1 MTTRVALITG
11 AARRIGAVLATSFHS
26 AGYNVILH
34 YLNSETEAI
43 ALQTHLNQIR
53 NNSVALLRT
62 DLTDTNDWESLA
74 LECTEHWGRIDVL
87 VNNASLFY
95 PTVVGN
101 VTVDM
106 WQELIGSNLQAPFF
120 LSQALIP
127 ALNKSTGNIVN
138 IVDTHAEKPL
148 KDYPVYSIAKA
159 GLAMLTQSLAKELAP
174 NIRVNGVAPGT
185 ILWPEDKATL
195 NESVKENIL
204 NKVPL
209 KRQGTPEDIARTVL
223 FLAHDAPYIT
233 GQIINVDGG
242 RSV

>member
-11 AARRIGAVLATSFHS
+11 AARRIGAVLATSFHG

-34 YLNSETEAI
+34 YLNSEAEAI
-43 ALQTHLNQIR
+43 ALQTHLNQLR
-53 NNSVALLRT
+53 NNSATLLQA
-62 DLTDTNDWESLA
+62 DLTDTNDWGSLA

-87 VNNASLFY
+87 VNNASVFY
-95 PTVVGN
+95 PTLVGN

-106 WQELIGSNLQAPFF
+106 WQELIGSNLRAPFF

-127 ALNKSTGNIVN
+127 ALNKSTGNIIN
-138 IVDTHAEKPL
+138 IVDIHAEKPL

-174 NIRVNGVAPGT
+174 HIRVNGVAPGT

-195 NESVKENIL
+195 SESAKENIL

-209 KRQGTPEDIARTVL
+209 GRQGTPEDIARTVL
-223 FLAHDAPYIT
+223 FLADDAPYIT